1 MEPEEPEH
9 VTKEEVLEL
18 RRTIAQLKDKVREYE
33 EVTPYLYADDME
45 EYLIVARTPVM
56 DEKFQDAIKCSLEAY
71 KRISEKNETMKKI
84 LSYFKGKT
92 IKEKKKALCEY
103 LKLHPCFR
111 TEDPKLLL
119 QRLKLKNKFG
129 DYFETREIPLTPI
142 KDAIDEF
149 NEQEGEENLLK

>member
-9 VTKEEVLEL
+9 ITKEEVLEL
-18 RRTIAQLKDKVREYE
+18 RKTIAELKDKVREYE
-33 EVTPYLYADDME
+33 ENTPYLLNDDMAE
-45 EYLIVARTPVM
+45 FLIVARTAPM
-56 DEKFQDAIKCSLEAY
+56 DEKFQDAMKCSLEAY

-111 TEDPKLLL
+111 TEDPKILL

-129 DYFETREIPLTPI
+129 DFFESREVPLNPI
-142 KDAIDEF
+142 KEAIDEF
-149 NEQEGEENLLK
+149 NSIPTEENLLK